1 MKRSKLH
8 VLVPYCAL
16 SQGVRADT
24 IVRQYPAVVTEVIE
38 CLMQHNINII
48 QMPCPELFFDGIR
61 RKPCGKPHYDTPYN
75 RKICREVATKV
86 VDLILLIQS
95 GGYEVI
101 GILGVN
107 YSPSCAV
114 DFLRYTNSEKISG
127 TGIYIEELQSV
138 LHKNNLKI
146 PFIGVENYH
155 IDNTVKQLN
164 RLISSKVNR
173 QTAEDQGG
181 DSREELEHSSN

>member
-24 IVRQYPAVVTEVIE
+24 IVRHYPAVVKEVIE
-38 CLMQHNINII
+38 FFIANNINIM

-61 RKPCGKPHYDTPYN
+61 RRPCGKSHYDTLYN
-75 RKICREVATKV
+75 KKICREVATKV

-114 DFLRYTNSEKISG
+114 DFIKYKRPEKIPG

-138 LHKNNLKI
+138 LHEHNLDI
-146 PFIGVENYH
+146 PFVGIENYN
-155 IDNTVKQLN
+155 IDNTLKQLTK
-164 RLISSKVNR
+164 LIPKS
-173 QTAEDQGG
+173 QTRSAKKAKNI
-181 DSREELEHSSN
+181 SEHY